1 MSNAELP
8 RTIDPNKLAEQ
19 NARLEGVIALRSLS
33 RFADILVESDG
44 DVSAHLQ
51 FGMDAERRRV
61 VEGRLEAPV
70 VLECQRC
77 MSPMH
82 TTLTS
87 AFTLGLVI
95 GDEQAR
101 QLPRDL
107 EPFLMDNFQAD
118 LWQLVEDE
126 LLLVVPPYPLH
137 EREECPAS
145 STLEAFEGEADEAP
159 DSEPEQRENPFS
171 VLAELKKKKDDH

>member
-19 NARLEGVIALRSLS
+19 NACLEGVIALRSLS
-33 RFADILVESDG
+33 RFADMLLESDG

-51 FGMDAERRRV
+51 FGMDAERRRI

-77 MSPMH
+77 MSPMR
-82 TTLTS
+82 TILTS
-87 AFTLGLVI
+87 EFALGLVV

-101 QLPRDL
+101 NLPRDL
-107 EPFLMDNFQAD
+107 EPFLIEDFQAD
-118 LWQLVEDE
+118 LWQMVEDE

-137 EREECPAS
+137 ERDECPAAE
-145 STLEAFEGEADEAP
+145 TLGAFEETDDET
-159 DSEPEQRENPFS
+159 SEPEPERRENPFS
-171 VLAELKKKKDDH
+171 VLAELKKKKDGH

>member
-19 NARLEGVIALRSLS
+19 NVSLDGVIALRSLS
-33 RFADILVESDG
+33 RFADLLLESDG
-44 DVSAHLQ
+44 DVVAHLQ
-51 FGMDAERRRV
+51 FGRDAERRRI
-61 VEGRLEAPV
+61 VEGRLETSV

-77 MSPMH
+77 MSPLH

-87 AFTLGLVI
+87 DFRLGLVI

-101 QLPRDL
+101 NLPRDL
-107 EPFLMDNFQAD
+107 EPFLIEDFQAD
-118 LWQLVEDE
+118 LWQMVEDE

-137 EREECPAS
+137 ERDECPAAD
-145 STLEAFEGEADEAP
+145 TLEAFEVQGEEEP
-159 DSEPEQRENPFS
+159 EPEPEQRENPFS
-171 VLAELKKKKDDH
+171 VLAELKKKKDEH